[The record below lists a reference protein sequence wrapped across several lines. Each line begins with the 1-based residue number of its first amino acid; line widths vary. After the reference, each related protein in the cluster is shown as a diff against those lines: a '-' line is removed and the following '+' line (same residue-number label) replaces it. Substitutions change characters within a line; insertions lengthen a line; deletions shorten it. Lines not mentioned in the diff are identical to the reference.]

1 MANAAGTKP
10 ILLIK
15 KVGGLFLVVV
25 GFLLAASG
33 LGSDSR
39 ALTMFGILMLVG
51 GLALLVLKIMRRNA
65 P

>member
-1 MANAAGTKP
+1 MANAAGTP

-15 KVGGLFLVVV
+15 KVGGLFLVLA
-25 GFLLAASG
+25 GFLLLASG

-39 ALTMFGILMLVG
+39 ALTTLGSLTLVG

>member
-1 MANAAGTKP
+1 MAAAGTP
-10 ILLIK
+10 MLLIK

-25 GFLLAASG
+25 GFLLMASG

-39 ALTMFGILMLVG
+39 ALTTLAILMLVG